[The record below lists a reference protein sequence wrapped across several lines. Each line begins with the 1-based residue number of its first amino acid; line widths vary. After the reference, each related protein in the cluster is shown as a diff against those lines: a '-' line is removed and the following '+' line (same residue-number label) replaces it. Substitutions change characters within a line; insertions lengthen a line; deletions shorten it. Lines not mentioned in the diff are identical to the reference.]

1 MVSVG
6 NHQLRLGAAAAVG
19 AGVGASL
26 LGLYAWNRYRTNR
39 GHWTAPFEEAGRVER
54 LFIYPLKS
62 GKGVETSYLDCTTR
76 GPRNGWLSDRE
87 FLLVDELHGHQ
98 FLTAR
103 TYPAMILVETEVTD
117 KLLTVRFPTGR
128 RVDVDLEE
136 VKKRNDVRQG
146 LLHGQTRTDGLD
158 CGDEIAAAFTEYLDV
173 VGKRSLRV
181 LRFSPDLFTERDLTA
196 DPKAWMNAVPNG
208 FQDHMKYADSTS
220 FMINTMAS
228 VEDLNRHLE
237 ADGIP
242 PVEIRNFRPIIAVS
256 DAPAYDEDR
265 WAEVRIGDAEFVC
278 FRACSRC
285 VLTTVNPDTG
295 VKSAEMQPLKKL
307 REYRLAPEGKLR
319 EYYKQSPLFGV
330 HLGLRRAGRIR
341 VGDEVFVRYKS
352 SPF

>member
-6 NHQLRLGAAAAVG
+6 QHQFRLGAAAAVG

-39 GHWTAPFEEAGRVER
+39 GHGTAPFEEAGRVER

-87 FLLVDELHGHQ
+87 FLL
-98 FLTAR
+98 
-103 TYPAMILVETEVTD
+103 
-117 KLLTVRFPTGR
+117 
-128 RVDVDLEE
+128 E

-196 DPKAWMNAVPNG
+196 DPKAWLNAVPNG

-256 DAPAYDEDR
+256 EAPAYDEDR

-307 REYRLAPEGKLR
+307 REYRLAPQGKLR
-319 EYYKQSPLFGV
+319 DYYKQSPLFGV

-341 VGDEVFVRYKS
+341 VGDTVYVRYKS
-352 SPF
+352 TPF